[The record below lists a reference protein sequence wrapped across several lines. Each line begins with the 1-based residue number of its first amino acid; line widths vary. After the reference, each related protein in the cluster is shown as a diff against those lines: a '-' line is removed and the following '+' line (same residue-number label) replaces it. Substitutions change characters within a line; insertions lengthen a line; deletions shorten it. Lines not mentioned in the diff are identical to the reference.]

1 MRFFA
6 RITEKSSDSSDP
18 WISCELEGKNQEDRQ
33 ILTGHCTLIL
43 PLRLEMLGLADNQPV
58 TP

>member
-18 WISCELEGKNQEDRQ
+18 WVSCELEGKNQENRQ
-33 ILTGHCTLIL
+33 ILTGRCTLML
-43 PLRLEMLGLADNQPV
+43 PLRSE
-58 TP
+58 